1 MVSLERLKKAERHAK
16 FAQFLHSPSAPC
28 WGPNPPCRPLARM
41 SGAPRPVQPPGR
53 PPDFNGLIN
62 GLLTDAPV
70 PRRLQ
75 TAASLCTV
83 LRAPENAAF
92 VQQAFSQLLHA
103 FEQMLYDRAEPIR
116 WQAPLLLGA
125 LAAAVRPNLHP
136 FVSWLL
142 YTAQCAGQAQRTH
155 TLWPLLLLIMR
166 EMLEAL
172 HHVGDTPCVLPYLH
186 HPAGRRQTAGHLACG
201 ATH

>member
-1 MVSLERLKKAERHAK
+1 
-16 FAQFLHSPSAPC
+16 
-28 WGPNPPCRPLARM
+28 M

-125 LAAAVRPNLHP
+125 LAA
-136 FVSWLL
+136 
-142 YTAQCAGQAQRTH
+142 
-155 TLWPLLLLIMR
+155 
-166 EMLEAL
+166 E
-172 HHVGDTPCVLPYLH
+172 HHVLYACVPVDGSRVRVSDPSITSFSALMPVLRSH
-186 HPAGRRQTAGHLACG
+186 GPAARTNSLNLRAPP
-201 ATH
+201 

>member
-1 MVSLERLKKAERHAK
+1 MCLLPTESASRGLSARACDRR
-16 FAQFLHSPSAPC
+16 PSWLSRC
-28 WGPNPPCRPLARM
+28 M

-75 TAASLCTV
+75 TATSLCTV
-83 LRAPENAAF
+83 LSAPENAAF

-142 YTAQCAGQAQRTH
+142 YTAQCA
-155 TLWPLLLLIMR
+155 
-166 EMLEAL
+166 
-172 HHVGDTPCVLPYLH
+172 V
-186 HPAGRRQTAGHLACG
+186 
-201 ATH
+201 